1 MVPEKIGRYEVQKQ
15 LGRGGM
21 ATVFLAHDPLIGR
34 EVAIKVLPAQ
44 FSHDPSFR
52 GRFEREARTVA
63 MLEHPAILPIYDFG
77 EQDGGPY
84 LVMRYMKGGTL
95 SERLATGPLPM
106 LEISRIMERIASA
119 LDRAHAAGVIHR
131 DLKPA
136 NILFDEY
143 NQAYLADFGIVK
155 VAESKTNLTGTGI
168 IGTPAYMSPEQIRG
182 EKSLD
187 SRSDIYSLG
196 IILFEMLTG
205 KVPFKADTPA
215 KLMIA
220 HLTEPIPQPTRV
232 NMALPAGCDHVIH
245 KAMAKDKN
253 ERFASAGD
261 MVQTLKL
268 VATPGRTPAPHPA
281 NDLKTVI
288 EPVPG
293 PSVPAK
299 PSPPPSVIRPDR
311 PASPPVFN
319 PLSAPVSPP
328 TATNRYLLPAVGT
341 FVGLVVCC
349 LLLVAA
355 YPLVRG
361 QLNLPGRD
369 TPAPT
374 TQTNQTPTPPPPAN
388 NEGTTIAQTR
398 SAANEAATATRSIVQ
413 TATAEALQIAITTRT
428 WESTATA
435 QARIEAQ
442 ATIAARATATVLAAT
457 AEMQSELDFVL
468 ASLDAAQATAPL
480 FGPQSGSLEHT
491 DDGFINALS
500 TDLDISNFV
509 IEATFFNP
517 YATSEGIWDI
527 GFMFRDGGGNNQ
539 YRLVITSDSDWALDL
554 WEETNIGLQNEGTAT
569 NLDTGLNG
577 QNRIT
582 LYVNGS
588 VGYFW
593 LNGLFISKLDLS
605 YRPDSGNIFI
615 GSGFYI
621 GNEIPGRDTPY
632 QGFAVWAVR

>member
-1 MVPEKIGRYEVQKQ
+1 MVPEKIGRYAVQKQ

-95 SERLATGPLPM
+95 SERLANGPMPI

-205 KVPFKADTPA
+205 KVPFKAETPA

-268 VATPGRTPAPHPA
+268 VTAPGRTPPSPSA

-288 EPVPG
+288 EPLPPSLG
-293 PSVPAK
+293 PVKPVAPPVAIRQDRPA
-299 PSPPPSVIRPDR
+299 PPPVFSPPPAAVAQPS
-311 PASPPVFN
+311 
-319 PLSAPVSPP
+319 
-328 TATNRYLLPAVGT
+328 ATNRYLLPAVGL
-341 FVGLVVCC
+341 FIGLAVCC
-349 LLLVAA
+349 LLLLVA
-355 YPLVRG
+355 YPLVKG
-361 QLNLPGRD
+361 QLTLPGRD
-369 TPAPT
+369 TPTVQA
-374 TQTNQTPTPPPPAN
+374 NQTPTPPPTTS
-388 NEGTTIAQTR
+388 NESTTIAQTR
-398 SAANEAATATRSIVQ
+398 SAANEAATATRAIIQ
-413 TATAEALQIAITTRT
+413 TATAEALQVAIATRT

-442 ATIAARATATVLAAT
+442 ATIAAQATATVLAAT
-457 AEMQSELDFVL
+457 AEMQSELDFVV
-468 ASLDAAQATAPL
+468 ASITAAQATTPL
-480 FGPQSGSLEHT
+480 FGPQNGTLEHT

-500 TDLDISNFV
+500 TDLDVSNFV

-554 WEETNIGLQNEGTAT
+554 WEETNIGLQNDGTVR

-582 LYVNGS
+582 LYVNGEL
-588 VGYFW
+588 GYFW
-593 LNGLFISKLDLS
+593 LNGLFVSKLDLS